1 MKSQSLAN
9 HILNEWRIKWGVFP
23 LVCSYATDRWVSRGV
38 DAEGD
43 DLVVAGE
50 LGGGGSIVDVFYIL
64 KLTLDYTNW
73 QQSIWFGKKYNFN
86 YSTNTYY

>member
-1 MKSQSLAN
+1 M
-9 HILNEWRIKWGVFP
+9 
-23 LVCSYATDRWVSRGV
+23 CSYATARWVSRGG

-73 QQSIWFGKKYNFN
+73 QQYI
-86 YSTNTYY
+86 